1 LSVFDWFKRR
11 RTQSAKIVADF
22 TRVARDQNLALDY
35 DRDGRLAKLLSDD
48 GDPSEN
54 LDEIAKLL
62 GQTPEEFQSP
72 VKSGDQGQR
81 K

>member
-1 LSVFDWFKRR
+1 LSVIDWFKRR

-22 TRVARDQNLALDY
+22 ARVARDQNLPLDY

-48 GDPSEN
+48 GDPSGN

-62 GQTPEEFQSP
+62 GQTPDEPQPSG
-72 VKSGDQGQR
+72 KSGNQGQR